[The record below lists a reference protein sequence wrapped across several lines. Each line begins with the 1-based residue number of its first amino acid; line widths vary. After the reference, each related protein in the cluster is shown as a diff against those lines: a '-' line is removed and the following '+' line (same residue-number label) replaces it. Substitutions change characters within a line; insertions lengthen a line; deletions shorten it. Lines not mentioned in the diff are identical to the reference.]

1 MPNAFKA
8 KLVNIKELTL
18 VEWLE
23 ALEPHEVLAMYDAY
37 IRDEVVDVIPSPA
50 EPPLYPQ
57 PHLGGFMLVDLC
69 VDHVKKIV

>member
-1 MPNAFKA
+1 MANAFKA

-50 EPPLYPQ
+50 EPELYWNVVV
-57 PHLGGFMLVDLC
+57 GFFILFVLC
-69 VDHVKKIV
+69 FDHVKKIV

>member
-37 IRDEVVDVIPSPA
+37 LRDETVLVTPSETEPDMYCNVVIG
-50 EPPLYPQ
+50 
-57 PHLGGFMLVDLC
+57 HIMLVDLC
-69 VDHVKKIV
+69 VDHIKKIV

>member
-1 MPNAFKA
+1 MANAFKA

-23 ALEPHEVLAMYDAY
+23 IMEPHNVLAMYDAY
-37 IRDEVVDVIPSPA
+37 MRDEVVHVIPSPL
-50 EPPLYPQ
+50 EPDMYCNVVCGDL
-57 PHLGGFMLVDLC
+57 MLVDLC